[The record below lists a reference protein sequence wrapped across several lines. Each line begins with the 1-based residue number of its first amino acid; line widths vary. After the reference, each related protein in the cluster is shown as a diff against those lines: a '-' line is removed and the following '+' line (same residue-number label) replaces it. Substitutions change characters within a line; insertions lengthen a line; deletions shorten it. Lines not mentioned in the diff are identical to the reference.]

1 MSLSTTKSPVGQEPV
16 ASTKSPAAAASEK
29 SGGQG
34 SIPSNSQPSVTVK
47 DSEQSKP
54 TTASGGSGSGDGSG
68 MGRGSGQSVVARGT
82 SRPQSYILTTR
93 PVTAKIKVGNKGAAF
108 NAYTNAFKIQKR
120 PNWSLV
126 QHRVDFKPEEDNT
139 KVKRG
144 LLRQLDSALNC
155 EYIFDGTMLFSTKRL
170 DGQSFTTQDPTS
182 NSKFQINFKE
192 VGEVQPTDFTYVQ
205 LLNILVRKVME
216 KLQMAQVGR
225 DYFDPKAAVNLKEYK
240 LDLWPGYVTSIR
252 QHEQDMLLCSEM
264 KMKIMRSDS
273 VLENMSTIMKANKT
287 NFKSA
292 IGRALI
298 GMRVITKYNNKTY
311 AIDDVNWD
319 LNPEK
324 TFDNKGKP
332 TSYSQYFKQRYNLD
346 IKDKKQP
353 LLISNPTAQMRRAGI
368 TTPISLI
375 PELCNMTGLSDEQR
389 ADFKLMKAVMGASA
403 SAPPERIK
411 ALQRFSQRV
420 VSVPAIKDE
429 LLRWDLKFEATPAKL
444 VGRTLTPEEIC
455 TGKGKKGSYKMENA
469 DWGGQVGRNFT
480 LWGGVNCASWAV
492 VYPKRDGQD
501 VGTFVNSLAQLSASM
516 GLMFQSPPIREEVD
530 STRTPDIKKG
540 LDNVLNKGVRMV
552 VVVIPNN
559 KSDAY
564 AMVKK
569 TCLLNKPTPS
579 QVVTGTVLKKWVPK
593 GIQSVATKIAIQMA
607 CKLGG
612 EPWTVPIPVKG
623 LMVIGYD
630 TWHDASQKG
639 RSVGAVVATINP
651 SLSRFVSYV
660 TFHTQNEECIAK
672 IGACVAKALKEYQK
686 NNGSLPERVVVYR
699 DGVGD
704 GQIAQTKNMEVGK
717 IREAFKQVGCDPKF
731 TYVIVTKRVNTRFYK
746 MDGNN
751 AVNPPSGSIFDDVV
765 TLPERYDFYLVSQ
778 SVRQGTVNPT
788 SYNII
793 EDTSL
798 WPANIIQL
806 LTYKLTHLYFNWPG
820 TVRVPMVCQYAHK
833 LAYLVGESVHNQPSD
848 TLETLLYYL

>member
-1 MSLSTTKSPVGQEPV
+1 MSLSTP
-16 ASTKSPAAAASEK
+16 SPASQTSSVSSGAAKSQTSAGAASV
-29 SGGQG
+29 Q
-34 SIPSNSQPSVTVK
+34 QPGRPG
-47 DSEQSKP
+47 SEQSKP

-68 MGRGSGQSVVARGT
+68 VGRGAGQTAAARGAA
-82 SRPQSYILTTR
+82 RPQSYILTTR
-93 PVTAKIKVGNKGAAF
+93 PPTAKIKVGNKGAPF

-120 PNWSLV
+120 PNWNLV

-139 KVKRG
+139 RIKRG

-155 EYIFDGTMLFSTKRL
+155 EYIFDGTMMFSTKRL
-170 DGQSFTTQDPTS
+170 DGQTFTTQDPTT
-182 NSKFQINFKE
+182 NVKFQITIRE
-192 VGEVQPTDFTYVQ
+192 VAEVQPTDFSYVQ

-216 KLQMAQVGR
+216 KLEMAQVGR
-225 DYFDPKAAVNLKEYK
+225 DFFDPKAAVNLKDYK

-252 QHEQDMLLCSEM
+252 QHEGDMLLCSEM
-264 KMKIMRSDS
+264 KMKIMRADS
-273 VLENMSTIMKANKT
+273 VLENMSAIMKANKS

-311 AIDDVNWD
+311 AIDDINWD
-319 LNPEK
+319 LKPES
-324 TFDNKGKP
+324 TFFEKKSNKDV
-332 TSYSQYFKQRYNLD
+332 SYAQYFKQRYNVD

-353 LLISNPTAQMRRAGI
+353 MLISNPTAQQRRAGI
-368 TTPISLI
+368 TTPISLV

-420 VSVPAIKDE
+420 VSVPTIKEE
-429 LLRWDLKFEATPAKL
+429 LLKWDLKFDPTPAKL

-480 LWGGVNCASWAV
+480 LWGGVNCSSWAV
-492 VYPKRDGQD
+492 VYPERDSAD
-501 VGTFVNSLAQLSASM
+501 VGTFVNSLSQLAASM
-516 GLMFQSPPIREEVD
+516 GLMFQSPPIREAVG

-540 LDNVLNKGVRMV
+540 LDAVLAKGVRMV
-552 VVVIPNN
+552 VVIIPNN

-569 TCLLNKPTPS
+569 NCLLHKPTPS

-660 TFHTQNEECIAK
+660 TFHTQNEECIAQ
-672 IGACVAKALKEYQK
+672 ISACISKALKEYQK
-686 NNGSLPERVVVYR
+686 NTGTLPERVVVYR

-704 GQIAQTKNMEVGK
+704 GQIAQTKNMEVAK
-717 IREAFKQVGCDPKF
+717 IRESFKEVGCDPKF
-731 TYVIVTKRVNTRFYK
+731 TYIIVSKRVNTRFYK

-765 TLPERYDFYLVSQ
+765 TLPERYDFFLVSQ

-798 WPANIIQL
+798 WPVNIIQL

-833 LAYLVGESVHNQPSD
+833 LAYLVGESVHSTPSD
-848 TLETLLYYL
+848 SLETLLYYL

>member
-1 MSLSTTKSPVGQEPV
+1 M
-16 ASTKSPAAAASEK
+16 
-29 SGGQG
+29 
-34 SIPSNSQPSVTVK
+34 
-47 DSEQSKP
+47 
-54 TTASGGSGSGDGSG
+54 
-68 MGRGSGQSVVARGT
+68 
-82 SRPQSYILTTR
+82 TTR
-93 PVTAKIKVGNKGAAF
+93 PVTAKIKVGDKGARF

-120 PNWSLV
+120 PNWNLI
-126 QHRVDFKPEEDNT
+126 QHRVDFKPDEDNT

-170 DGQSFTTQDPTS
+170 DGQSLTTKDPTS
-182 NSKFQINFKE
+182 NVNFQIIFKE
-192 VGEVQPTDFTYVQ
+192 VGEVQTTDFTYVQ
-205 LLNILVRKVME
+205 LMNILVRQVME

-273 VLENMSTIMKANKT
+273 VLENMGLIMKRDKT

-298 GMRVITKYNNKTY
+298 GMHVITKYNNKTY

-319 LNPEK
+319 QNPEK
-324 TFDNKGKP
+324 TFPDKKSGKDI
-332 TSYSQYFKQRYNLD
+332 SFSQYFKQRYNLD
-346 IKDKKQP
+346 VKDKKQP
-353 LLISNPTAQMRRAGI
+353 LLVSNPTAQMRRAGI
-368 TTPISLI
+368 TTPICLI

-403 SAPPERIK
+403 SAPPERVK

-420 VSVPAIKDE
+420 VSVPAIKEE
-429 LLRWDLKFEATPAKL
+429 LLKWDLKFEPSPAKL

-480 LWGGVNCASWAV
+480 LWGGVNCASWAI
-492 VYPKRDGQD
+492 VYPERDAQD
-501 VGTFVNSLAQLSASM
+501 VGTFVNSLSQLAASM
-516 GLMFQSPPIREEVD
+516 GLMFQSPPIREGVG

-540 LDNVLNKGVRMV
+540 LDAVLNKGVRMV
-552 VVVIPNN
+552 VVIIPNN

-569 TCLLNKPTPS
+569 TCLLHKPTPS

-630 TWHDASQKG
+630 TWHDSSQKG

-672 IGACVAKALKEYQK
+672 IGACVAKALQEYQK
-686 NNGSLPERVVVYR
+686 NTGTLPERVVVYR

-704 GQIAQTKNMEVGK
+704 GQIAQTKNMEVTK

-731 TYVIVTKRVNTRFYK
+731 TYVIVSKRINTRFYK

-751 AVNPPSGSIFDDVV
+751 AVNPPSGSVFDDVV
-765 TLPERYDFYLVSQ
+765 TLPERYDFFLVSQ

-793 EDTSL
+793 EDTSM
-798 WPANIIQL
+798 WPANIVQL

-848 TLETLLYYL
+848 SLETLLYYL